1 MRLFNIQKL
10 HYIVTQF
17 CIYFDSHIHQPYN
30 HSEEACCLKLCVS
43 RKRQGGYIAHRRIS
57 LPTPQLL
64 RSIDIFSQW
73 SSLRGILK
81 TPESLLS
88 VTPAETELMYDHT
101 SSASVSETDIWLLFW
116 GVFVHLLDKALCT
129 CCFLPLHIQVEARLS
144 TEVIIQ
150 YQLPGR
156 PSSKSAYNS
165 LETHTAI

>member
-1 MRLFNIQKL
+1 MYIFWQSYSSTLQSFWGSVLLKIMREQKKARW
-10 HYIVTQF
+10 
-17 CIYFDSHIHQPYN
+17 IYSSQKDFTAYPPAAAEHWH
-30 HSEEACCLKLCVS
+30 
-43 RKRQGGYIAHRRIS
+43 
-57 LPTPQLL
+57 
-64 RSIDIFSQW
+64 FSQW

-81 TPESLLS
+81 APESLLS